1 MRKNLVSSA
10 PAVFLCVHEVLSV
23 NKMRLSFE
31 LDFEAYL
38 KTMQNLVCFA
48 AGPRVVKTI
57 STEGLECLQNP
68 VHCVSM
74 ETKCWSVVYG
84 LYSSAKKWLAFTKVI
99 HRRRYSVICL
109 KRTVQDTLY
118 WLN

>member
-1 MRKNLVSSA
+1 
-10 PAVFLCVHEVLSV
+10 
-23 NKMRLSFE
+23 MRLSFE

-38 KTMQNLVCFA
+38 KTMENLVCFA

-74 ETKCWSVVYG
+74 ETKC
-84 LYSSAKKWLAFTKVI
+84 
-99 HRRRYSVICL
+99 
-109 KRTVQDTLY
+109 
-118 WLN
+118 

>member
-1 MRKNLVSSA
+1 MRKILLVQIQT
-10 PAVFLCVHEVLSV
+10 LDRRV

-74 ETKCWSVVYG
+74 ETKC
-84 LYSSAKKWLAFTKVI
+84 
-99 HRRRYSVICL
+99 
-109 KRTVQDTLY
+109 
-118 WLN
+118 